1 MIMNAHWPEWMRL
14 NENLRALTP
23 YGAPQI
29 NVANRLNTNENPY
42 PLSPELQKTIVEA
55 ISTKVAHLNRYPDRD
70 AIELRSKLAT
80 FINSKSGTS
89 FGIENIWAANGSNEI
104 LQSIALAFQG
114 DALGFEP
121 SYSMHPLICRAV
133 GKRWI
138 SVPRN
143 SDFSIDAESAIT
155 TISTERPG
163 LVFVTTP
170 NNPTGGSTSL
180 ETIAK
185 IANAARQVS
194 ALVVVD
200 EAYAEFSSEPSA
212 VTLIHDSPNIIVS
225 RTMSKAFAFAGA
237 RLGYMIAN
245 PSVVDAMLL
254 IRLPYHLSDLT
265 QAAASAALAN
275 QESLLADVARIS
287 ASRDSLVKELQT
299 LGFTVIPSDANFIL
313 FTGFKRE
320 ASDVWR
326 SLVELGVLIRDVG
339 IPNYL
344 RITVGTESENRA
356 LIEALLK
363 VK

>member
-1 MIMNAHWPEWMRL
+1 MTSKWPEWMRL
-14 NENLRALTP
+14 SENLKALTP

-29 NVANRLNTNENPY
+29 DVPNRLNTNENPY
-42 PLSPELQKTIVEA
+42 SLRPELQKA
-55 ISTKVAHLNRYPDRD
+55 ILESISAKVAHLNRYPDRD
-70 AIELRSKLAT
+70 ALELRSSLAS
-80 FINSKSGTS
+80 FINKTTNTS
-89 FGIENIWAANGSNEI
+89 FGVENVWAANGSNEI

-121 SYSMHPLICRAV
+121 SYSMHPLISRAV

-143 SDFSIDAESAIT
+143 SDFSIDVNGAIT
-155 TISTERPG
+155 AISTERPG

-212 VTLIHDSPNIIVS
+212 VTLIHESPNVIVS

-237 RLGYMIAN
+237 RLGYMIADRA
-245 PSVVDAMLL
+245 VVDAMLL
-254 IRLPYHLSDLT
+254 IRLPYHLSELT
-265 QAAASAALAN
+265 QAAASAALAH
-275 QESLLADVARIS
+275 QDSLLADVARIS
-287 ASRDSLVKELQT
+287 ASRDSLITELQQM
-299 LGFTVIPSDANFIL
+299 GFTVIPSDANFIL
-313 FTGFKRE
+313 FTGFKSE
-320 ASDVWR
+320 ASQVWR

-356 LIEALLK
+356 LIEALGK
-363 VK
+363 VS

>member
-1 MIMNAHWPEWMRL
+1 MKTQWPEWMRI

-29 NVANRLNTNENPY
+29 DVPNRLNTNENPY
-42 PLSPELQKTIVEA
+42 SLSPELQKAILEA
-55 ISTKVAHLNRYPDRD
+55 ISTKVAQLNRYPDRD
-70 AIELRSKLAT
+70 AIELRSKLAA

-89 FGIENIWAANGSNEI
+89 LGIENIWAANGSNEI

-121 SYSMHPLICRAV
+121 SYSMHPLISRAV
-133 GKRWI
+133 GKKWI
-138 SVPRN
+138 SVPRKA
-143 SDFSIDAESAIT
+143 DFSIDVDSAIAA
-155 TISTERPG
+155 ISTERPG

-180 ETIAK
+180 ATIEK
-185 IANAARQVS
+185 IANAARQVN

-200 EAYAEFSSEPSA
+200 EAYAEFSTALSA
-212 VTLIHDSPNIIVS
+212 VTLIQKAPNIIVS

-237 RLGYMIAN
+237 RLGYLIAN
-245 PSVVDAMLL
+245 PAVVDAMLL

-265 QAAASAALAN
+265 QAAASAALAH

-287 ASRDSLVKELQT
+287 ASRDSLMMELQK
-299 LGFTVIPSDANFIL
+299 LGFAVIPSDANFIL
-313 FTGFKRE
+313 FTGFKKE
-320 ASDVWR
+320 ASEVWR

-356 LIEALLK
+356 LIEAISK
-363 VK
+363 VS